1 MQKDRPEIYKTALL
15 IIQNYYVNS
24 IFNLFD
30 NTNVFDIFLLDQ
42 TLGLEMMRSDDICL
56 VMTQVRIQ

>member
-15 IIQNYYVNS
+15 IIQNYWVTY
-24 IFNLFD
+24 FNLFD
-30 NTNVFDIFLLDQ
+30 HTNVFDIFLLDQ

>member
-1 MQKDRPEIYKTALL
+1 MQKDRPKTYFVSHPNYLASH
-15 IIQNYYVNS
+15 QN
-24 IFNLFD
+24 FNLFD
-30 NTNVFDIFLLDQ
+30 HTYVFDIFLPDQ

>member
-1 MQKDRPEIYKTALL
+1 MQKDRPKIYFVNHP
-15 IIQNYYVNS
+15 NYLVSHKN
-24 IFNLFD
+24 INVFD
-30 NTNVFDIFLLDQ
+30 HTNVFDIFLLDQ